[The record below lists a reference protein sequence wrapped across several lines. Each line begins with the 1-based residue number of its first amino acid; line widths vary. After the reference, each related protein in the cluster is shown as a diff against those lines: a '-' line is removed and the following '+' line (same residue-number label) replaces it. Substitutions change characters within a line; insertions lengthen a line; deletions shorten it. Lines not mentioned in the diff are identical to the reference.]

1 MCVCERYLVIPS
13 VAELN
18 RCPTGVLIWQS
29 THVSRCKKHYSG
41 ANSDAWKRANNTFL
55 KNTAALGWSLNC
67 VLLHYCKSL
76 ISRRM
81 PLKSPKLWIFNTGM
95 WENYEANIFQ
105 GKFWMH
111 SQGIMILSQ
120 SLISWFPATMLLLYS
135 VHYETEAWNTKIWFT
150 SSAKKWYVSQC
161 NNPLPMAQ
169 PHH

>member
-111 SQGIMILSQ
+111 SQGIMVLSQ
-120 SLISWFPATMLLLYS
+120 VSYFVIS
-135 VHYETEAWNTKIWFT
+135 
-150 SSAKKWYVSQC
+150 C
-161 NNPLPMAQ
+161 NNAFIVFRTLWNRPETPKYDLHPVQKNGM
-169 PHH
+169 

>member
-1 MCVCERYLVIPS
+1 MCVCERYLVIPF

-120 SLISWFPATMLLLYS
+120 VSYFVISRNNAFIEFLTLWNRP
-135 VHYETEAWNTKIWFT
+135 ETPKYDLHPVQKNG
-150 SSAKKWYVSQC
+150 
-161 NNPLPMAQ
+161 M
-169 PHH
+169 

>member
-1 MCVCERYLVIPS
+1 MCEKRYLVIPS

-111 SQGIMILSQ
+111 LQGIMIFIP
-120 SLISWFPATMLLLYS
+120 SLLFRDFPQQCFYCIPCTMKQ
-135 VHYETEAWNTKIWFT
+135 AWDNKIWFT